1 MAIAIERGK
10 LIFRKTERE
19 LRRLATQQ
27 PDQSVHNF
35 RTTTR
40 RLQTL
45 LQNLVP
51 NHNRSHK
58 KLLKALNRLRKAAGK
73 VRDIDV
79 QLSALRSLK
88 APLEPRRKTRF
99 IQELLEV
106 RAKQESRLYKLLK
119 KQDFRELQKR
129 LKRASKDVAF
139 DICRDPLLVAR
150 EILTSVRPA
159 TPANEETLHHYRVAV
174 KRARYAAEFAAPSA
188 ESKEFIAQ
196 LKRLQDAL
204 GNWHDWFTLT
214 RSAGGHLGDV
224 TQSSLVAAL
233 HNVTRA
239 KFRQAVAAVSAVQK
253 NASSKTAGDRKP
265 GTRPAQALKSHEAAA

>member
-19 LRRLATQQ
+19 LLRLSTEQLAE
-27 PDQSVHNF
+27 SVHSF

-45 LQNLVP
+45 LEYLVP
-51 NHNRSHK
+51 DHNRNHK

-88 APLEPRRKTRF
+88 APLEPRRKTQL
-99 IQELLEV
+99 IQELLDV
-106 RAKQESRLYKLLK
+106 RAKQESKLHKLLK
-119 KQDFRELQKR
+119 KQDFREIHKR
-129 LKRASKDVAF
+129 LKRASRDAAF
-139 DICRDPLLVAR
+139 DTCRDPLVVAS

-159 TPANEETLHHYRVAV
+159 TPANEETLHRYRIAV
-174 KRARYAAEFAAPSA
+174 KRARYAAEFASQSA
-188 ESKEFIAQ
+188 ESKEYIAQ

-214 RSAGGHLGDV
+214 RTAGDQFGDV

-233 HNVTRA
+233 HNITRA
-239 KFRQAVAAVSAVQK
+239 KFRQAVAALSVIQP
-253 NASSKTAGDRKP
+253 NASSQAASQRKP
-265 GTRPAQALKSHEAAA
+265 VPPLKFREAAA